1 MIHSRGLNSA
11 AHGSRLPRIASPQD
25 FQRCRPRSHL
35 MWQLADGRLVRHDR
49 TFPPLGAEA
58 EVRPSVPTLTV
69 PDAQRPTLVGTVR
82 DVDEDAEGEMMA
94 QLIWHHGERS
104 YPSHLIS
111 LRASFSEACCADTL
125 EYAPWRPLPA
135 DPWSGWNLGREPVR
149 GNVVADDS
157 WWERYGVEM
166 CTPNVPLK
174 QLATRGDDGLWTLK

>member
-58 EVRPSVPTLTV
+58 EVRPSLPTLTV

-104 YPSHLIS
+104 YPSHLINLAHKS
-111 LRASFSEACCADTL
+111 LRSLLRRHAGVRALA
-125 EYAPWRPLPA
+125 AAARRPLVRVEPRSRA
-135 DPWSGWNLGREPVR
+135 GPWQR
-149 GNVVADDS
+149 G
-157 WWERYGVEM
+157 G
-166 CTPNVPLK
+166 
-174 QLATRGDDGLWTLK
+174 G

>member
-25 FQRCRPRSHL
+25 FQRCRPHSHL

-58 EVRPSVPTLTV
+58 EVRPSLAANLSMPT
-69 PDAQRPTLVGTVR
+69 AQRPTLVGTVR

-104 YPSHLIS
+104 IHLIS
-111 LRASFSEACCADTL
+111 STLRTMSLRSLLRRHAGVCAL
-125 EYAPWRPLPA
+125 AAAARRPLVRVE
-135 DPWSGWNLGREPVR
+135 PWS
-149 GNVVADDS
+149 
-157 WWERYGVEM
+157 
-166 CTPNVPLK
+166 
-174 QLATRGDDGLWTLK
+174 

>member
-58 EVRPSVPTLTV
+58 EVRPSLAANLSMPT
-69 PDAQRPTLVGTVR
+69 AQRPTLVGTVR

-104 YPSHLIS
+104 YPSHLINLARNVS
-111 LRASFSEACCADTL
+111 QKLVAQTRWSTRPGGRCPPTLGQGGTSVASRSAATWWRMTPGGSATASRCA
-125 EYAPWRPLPA
+125 R
-135 DPWSGWNLGREPVR
+135 R
-149 GNVVADDS
+149 
-157 WWERYGVEM
+157 M
-166 CTPNVPLK
+166 C
-174 QLATRGDDGLWTLK
+174 R